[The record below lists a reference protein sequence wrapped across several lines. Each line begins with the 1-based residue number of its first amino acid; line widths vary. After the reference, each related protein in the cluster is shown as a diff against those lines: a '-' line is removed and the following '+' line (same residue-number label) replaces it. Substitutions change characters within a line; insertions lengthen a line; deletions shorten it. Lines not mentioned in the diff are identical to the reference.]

1 VLLMVVIYPERG
13 EKRYWWTTS
22 NPPPLP
28 TPPYFGPYK
37 YSESW
42 MGSSMGGGG
51 GISAA
56 GWLSV
61 PYSGP
66 LRSSL
71 GHVRGNGGIPEAR
84 SRSRRSN
91 SASSSAGGGNG
102 GPMAE
107 AFLNNP
113 RGKGADGALSA
124 EKADG
129 RAN

>member
-1 VLLMVVIYPERG
+1 
-13 EKRYWWTTS
+13 
-22 NPPPLP
+22 
-28 TPPYFGPYK
+28 
-37 YSESW
+37 
-42 MGSSMGGGG
+42 MGGGG

-61 PYSGP
+61 PDSGP